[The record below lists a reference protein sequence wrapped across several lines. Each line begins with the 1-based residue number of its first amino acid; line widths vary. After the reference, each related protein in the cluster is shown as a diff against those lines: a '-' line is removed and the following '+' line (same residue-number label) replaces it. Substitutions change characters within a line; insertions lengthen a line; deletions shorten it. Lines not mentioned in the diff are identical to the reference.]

1 MYGAARHRGQVLTV
15 QVLPSMLTE
24 LQESV
29 SDVHLVNRAAAEY
42 QSSMPGDIVCYSGHV
57 GIYTGGGMMVHAPQ
71 PGESVK
77 EVAVYGSPWYRR
89 YW

>member
-42 QSSMPGDIVCYSGHV
+42 QSAARCLEILYVIPDMWGFIP
-57 GIYTGGGMMVHAPQ
+57 
-71 PGESVK
+71 
-77 EVAVYGSPWYRR
+77 AVE
-89 YW
+89 